1 MIKALIR
8 YIFFVAPV
16 LFLSGLVL
24 ILFDKK
30 EVLGGNFTIR
40 RQWRPDIKK
49 QVLES
54 YLNKCY
60 KVVSEENNGKK
71 NE

>member
-8 YIFFVAPV
+8 YIFFVIPV
-16 LFLSGLVL
+16 LFLSGLTF

-30 EVLGGNFTIR
+30 EVLGGSFTIR
-40 RQWRPDIKK
+40 RRWRPDIKK